1 MNQSKQGKKENYRAG
16 FVALL
21 GEPNAGKSTLLNTV
35 LGDKI
40 SIVSEKP
47 QTTRARVHG
56 IYSAPD
62 AQIIFVD
69 APGTIESTSGINEFL
84 RDEISDVLVRTDVVL
99 VVLAADTLEATA
111 RKLLE
116 MAKSSGKPFRVVITK
131 GDLLVGER
139 APKGL
144 PALLEMGIPFV
155 VISAM
160 KRGKEASQEVLN
172 LLKPLLP
179 EASASLYD
187 EEILTTETMRK
198 LAAEFVREACF
209 RYTRQ
214 EVPYGLAVR
223 VTKYI
228 EPEENEDGSNVT
240 KIYCEIIVEKTAHKA
255 IVIGAKA
262 SNIKKIGMDA
272 RKSIERILGSK
283 VFLDL
288 HVDVREGWTR
298 NKRILKELGYVVVK
312 E

>member
-1 MNQSKQGKKENYRAG
+1 MKRENYRAG

-21 GEPNAGKSTLLNTV
+21 GEPNAGKSTLLNTI

-47 QTTRARVHG
+47 QTTRSRVHG
-56 IYSAPD
+56 IWSSPE

-69 APGTIESTSGINEFL
+69 APGTIESTSGINEYL
-84 RDEISDVLVRTDVVL
+84 KDEVSDVIARTDVVL

-116 MAKSSGKPFRVVITK
+116 MAKAAGKPFQVVITK
-131 GDLLVGER
+131 GDLLTGER

-160 KRGKEASQEVLN
+160 KRAKEASKEVLN
-172 LLKPLLP
+172 LLTPLLP
-179 EASASLYD
+179 PAEAALYD
-187 EEILTTETMRK
+187 EELLTTETMRK
-198 LAAEFVREACF
+198 ISAEFVREACF

-223 VTKYI
+223 VTKFV
-228 EPEENEDGSNVT
+228 EPEENEDGSDVT

-262 SNIKKIGMDA
+262 SNLKKIGMDA
-272 RKSIERILGSK
+272 RKAIERILGSK

>member
-1 MNQSKQGKKENYRAG
+1 MKRENYKAG

-21 GEPNAGKSTLLNTV
+21 GEPNAGKSTLLNTI

-47 QTTRARVHG
+47 QTTRTRVHG
-56 IYSAPD
+56 IWSSPE

-69 APGTIESTSGINEFL
+69 APGTIESTSGINEYL
-84 RDEISDVLVRTDVVL
+84 KDEVSDVIARTDVVL
-99 VVLAADTLEATA
+99 VVLAADTVEATA

-116 MAKSSGKPFRVVITK
+116 MAKSSGKPYRVVITK
-131 GDLLVGER
+131 GDLLTGDR

-144 PALLEMGIPFV
+144 PVLLEMAVPFV
-155 VISAM
+155 VISAL
-160 KRGKEASQEVLN
+160 KRAKEASKEVLS
-172 LLKPLLP
+172 LLTPLLP
-179 EASASLYD
+179 SAEAALYD
-187 EEILTTETMRK
+187 EELMTTETMRR
-198 LAAEFVREACF
+198 LSAEFVREACF
-209 RYTRQ
+209 RHTRQ

-223 VTKYI
+223 VTKYV
-228 EPEENEDGSNVT
+228 EPEETEDGANVT

-262 SNIKKIGMDA
+262 SNLKKIGMDA

>member
-1 MNQSKQGKKENYRAG
+1 MKRENYRAG

-21 GEPNAGKSTLLNTV
+21 GEPNAGKSTLLNTI

-47 QTTRARVHG
+47 QTTRSRVHG
-56 IYSAPD
+56 IWSSPE

-69 APGTIESTSGINEFL
+69 APGTIESTSGINEYL
-84 RDEISDVLVRTDVVL
+84 KDEVSDVIARTDVVL
-99 VVLAADTLEATA
+99 VVLAADTVETAA

-116 MAKSSGKPFRVVITK
+116 MAKASRKPFQVVITK
-131 GDLLVGER
+131 GDLLTGER

-160 KRGKEASQEVLN
+160 KRAKEASKEVLN
-172 LLKPLLP
+172 LLTPLLP
-179 EASASLYD
+179 VAEAALYD
-187 EEILTTETMRK
+187 EELLTTETMRK
-198 LAAEFVREACF
+198 ISAEFVREACF

-223 VTKYI
+223 VTKYV
-228 EPEENEDGSNVT
+228 EPDENEDGSNVT

-262 SNIKKIGMDA
+262 SNLKKIGTDA
-272 RKSIERILGSK
+272 RKAIERILGSK

>member
-1 MNQSKQGKKENYRAG
+1 LKRENYRAG

-21 GEPNAGKSTLLNTV
+21 GEPNAGKSTLLNTI

-47 QTTRARVHG
+47 QTTRSRVHG
-56 IYSAPD
+56 IWSSPE

-69 APGTIESTSGINEFL
+69 APGTIESTSGINEYL
-84 RDEISDVLVRTDVVL
+84 KDEVSDVIARTDVVL
-99 VVLAADTLEATA
+99 VVLAADTVEATA

-116 MAKSSGKPFRVVITK
+116 MAKASDKPFQVVITK
-131 GDLLVGER
+131 GDLLTGER

-160 KRGKEASQEVLN
+160 KRAKEASKEVLN
-172 LLKPLLP
+172 LLTPLLP
-179 EASASLYD
+179 PADAALYD
-187 EEILTTETMRK
+187 EELLTTETMRK
-198 LAAEFVREACF
+198 ISAEFVREACF

-223 VTKYI
+223 VTKYV
-228 EPEENEDGSNVT
+228 EPEENEDGSDVT

-262 SNIKKIGMDA
+262 SNLKKIGTDA
-272 RKSIERILGSK
+272 RKAIERILGSK

>member
-1 MNQSKQGKKENYRAG
+1 MKRENYRAG

-21 GEPNAGKSTLLNTV
+21 GEPNAGKSTLLNTI

-47 QTTRARVHG
+47 QTTRSRVHG
-56 IYSAPD
+56 IWSGPE

-69 APGTIESTSGINEFL
+69 APGTIESTSGINEYL
-84 RDEISDVLVRTDVVL
+84 KDEVSDVIARTDVVL

-116 MAKSSGKPFRVVITK
+116 MAKASGKPFQVVITK
-131 GDLLVGER
+131 GDLLTGER

-160 KRGKEASQEVLN
+160 KRAKEASKEVLN
-172 LLKPLLP
+172 LLTPLLP
-179 EASASLYD
+179 PADAALYD
-187 EEILTTETMRK
+187 EELLTTETMRK
-198 LAAEFVREACF
+198 ISAEFVREACF

-223 VTKYI
+223 VTKYV
-228 EPEENEDGSNVT
+228 EPEENEDGSDVT

-262 SNIKKIGMDA
+262 SNLKKIGMDA
-272 RKSIERILGSK
+272 RKAIERILGSK
-283 VFLDL
+283 VYLDL